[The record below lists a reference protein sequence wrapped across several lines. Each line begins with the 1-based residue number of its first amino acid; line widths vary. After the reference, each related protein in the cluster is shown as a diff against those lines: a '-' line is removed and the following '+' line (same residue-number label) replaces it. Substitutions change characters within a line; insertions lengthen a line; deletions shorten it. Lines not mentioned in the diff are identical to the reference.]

1 MVGPLSVAR
10 IFAVIAGT
18 LLSLSLLYA
27 VIGIIS
33 GGSFL
38 DTPGWHRFF
47 IRLCVVAGL
56 TYATAGVMQ
65 IRQILKKKK

>member
-1 MVGPLSVAR
+1 LSANKIFQ
-10 IFAVIAGT
+10 IFAAA